1 MPKERIKGVYGGE
14 PMREGEYPAAM
25 VVGYQMFG
33 PNTDSTVHNIETE
46 EQNLGTYG
54 IHWFKAFRADRHML
68 GKMNALHVS
77 MVEYF
82 REDNDIGAG

>member
-1 MPKERIKGVYGGE
+1 MAKEKIKGVYGGE
-14 PMREGEYPAAM
+14 PYREGEYPAAM
-25 VVGYQMFG
+25 VVGYPMFG
-33 PNTDSTVHNIETE
+33 QNTDSEVHNIETE

-54 IHWFKAFRADRHML
+54 ILWYKAFRKDGHML

-82 REDNDIGAG
+82 RGEA